1 MENTM
6 KLLFKFPLS
15 FILILLITT
24 SLSSQEIYKSPY
36 RPRSGIAHG
45 GIGAG
50 SIELRKDGQ
59 FYNWSIFNNYPRG
72 TGPIFKLATL
82 PRSNDESSLLF
93 FIVRYQVEGGDA
105 KIKLLQLNNE
115 YNEAALIGIAY
126 YYPWMTAIEQIE
138 YQAKFPYTRM
148 KFTDAEMPFDIK
160 MTVHSPFVPHDVKNS
175 SLPGIYFD
183 FTVTNHSEK
192 MVNIFLI
199 GTLRNLVG
207 YDNKEKYFTSNLVEG
222 KGYKYF
228 DLSVEGMDKEHPTFG
243 HMGLASL
250 SDESTYYLGWEH
262 KHPYYEL
269 LVVNNSFPN
278 IDDTEGRNKIDKE
291 TGKKRGMYQY
301 ESFDQRHFSSIGIT
315 KDLQQGESFYHQF
328 LLSWYFPNAYGS
340 YNAPN
345 EKERAAWNSEKYYW
359 INQKITKKIGNYYN
373 NFFSSCVDVAK
384 YMIQNKSEL
393 IGKTKSFFDDYYSS
407 DLEPF
412 LLDQISSQLNTF
424 RTSATFNEAGQFGMR
439 EGMSADKSW
448 GPNITSDVTYYGSS
462 SIISLFPELQLSSMR
477 AHKGIQQADG
487 DIAHGLAY
495 DLDYTQN
502 GTWGV
507 THRVDLAGNYI
518 QMVIRDFIWTNDRD
532 FIDEMWPSLKK
543 TFEFAI
549 KSWDLNNDQMPDMNG
564 IMSSYDNFPMY
575 GLASYI
581 HSQWLNTARGMYEV
595 AKILNDKEME
605 QKAET
610 IYKKAAVLMEQHLW
624 NGEYYILANDIAGD
638 KGIDDGCLTDQVI
651 GQWMAHQ
658 SGFGHL
664 LNPNHIKSALKK
676 VLVMSYKPDFGLR
689 NCTWPNYPEL
699 FPIHESEL
707 WVDQAN
713 TCWTGVELAFASFLM
728 YEDMYDEALQVAKT
742 VDDRYRKNGL
752 YFDHQE
758 FGGHYLR
765 PMAAWGILNG
775 ALGLAIKNNNYIF
788 SPCIPKDR
796 YKVLFSGNTGTAFFI
811 KNEKSIE
818 LEIRS
823 GEFEFRSI
831 SIDKNLV
838 KSDCEILFNGKTV
851 GFKISEDGNFC
862 VFNFEKPMLLK
873 AENRLSIK

>member
-1 MENTM
+1 MGNTI
-6 KLLFKFPLS
+6 KLLLKFLLN
-15 FILILLITT
+15 FILILLFTT
-24 SLSSQEIYKSPY
+24 LLYSQEIYKSSY

-93 FIVRYQVEGGDA
+93 FIVRYHVEGEDA

-138 YQAKFPYTRM
+138 YKAKYPYTKM
-148 KFTDAEMPFDIK
+148 KFTDSEMPFDIE
-160 MTVHSPFVPHDVKNS
+160 MTVHNPFIPHDIKNS
-175 SLPGIYFD
+175 TLPGVYFD
-183 FTVTNHSEK
+183 FTMTNHSEK
-192 MVNIFLI
+192 MVYVFLI

-228 DLSVEGMDKEHPTFG
+228 DLSAEGMDKKHSTFG
-243 HMGLASL
+243 QMGMASL

-301 ESFDQRHFSSIGIT
+301 ESFDQRHFSSIGVT
-315 KDLQQGESFYHQF
+315 KDLQTGESFRHQF
-328 LLSWYFPNAYGS
+328 LMSWYFPNAYGS

-345 EKERAAWNSEKYYW
+345 EKQRAAWNSEKEYW

-373 NFFSSCVDVAK
+373 NFFSSSADVAE
-384 YMIQNKSEL
+384 YMIDHKSEL
-393 IGKTKSFFDDYYSS
+393 IGKTKRFFDDYYSS

-412 LLDQISSQLNTF
+412 LLEQISSHLNTF

-477 AHKGIQQADG
+477 AHKGIQQANG

-502 GTWGV
+502 ATWGV

-518 QMVIRDFIWTNDRD
+518 QVVIRDFMWTGDRE
-532 FIDEMWPSLKK
+532 FINEMWPSLKK
-543 TFEFAI
+543 AFGFAI
-549 KSWDLNNDQMPDMNG
+549 KRWDSNGDGMPDMNG

-581 HSQWLNTARGMYEV
+581 HSQWLNTAKGMYEV

-610 IYKKAAVLMEQHLW
+610 IYKKATVLMEQHLW
-624 NGEYYILANDIAGD
+624 NGEYYVLANDVAGD
-638 KGIDDGCLTDQVI
+638 RGIDDGCLTDQII

-664 LNPNHIKSALKK
+664 LNSDHVKSALKK
-676 VLVMSYKPDFGLR
+676 VLEMSYKPNFGLR
-689 NCTWPNYPEL
+689 NCTWPKYPDL

-713 TCWTGVELAFASFLM
+713 TCWTGVELALASFLM
-728 YEDMYDEALQVAKT
+728 YEDMYDQAVQVAKT

-775 ALGLAIKNNNYIF
+775 ALGFAIRDNNYIF
-788 SPCIPKDR
+788 SPCIPKDN
-796 YKVLFSGNTGTAFFI
+796 YKILFAFNKGTAFFR
-811 KNEKSIE
+811 KNTYSIE
-818 LEIRS
+818 IEVRS
-823 GEFEFRSI
+823 GEMDLNSVALPGHFVNKKSAVF
-831 SIDKNLV
+831 IDG
-838 KSDCEILFNGKTV
+838 E
-851 GFKISEDGNFC
+851 KIQFSLTREGSNIVLQFSA
-862 VFNFEKPMLLK
+862 LLK
-873 AENRLSIK
+873 LKSGIRLIIK

>member
-1 MENTM
+1 M
-6 KLLFKFPLS
+6 KSLLKIPIS
-15 FILILLITT
+15 FILILIFTT
-24 SLSSQEIYKSPY
+24 SLFSQEIYKSSY
-36 RPRSGIAHG
+36 HPRSGIAHG

-59 FYNWSIFNNYPRG
+59 FYNWSIFNNHPRG

-93 FIVRYQVEGGDA
+93 FIVRYQVAGEDA

-115 YNEAALIGIAY
+115 YNEAALVGIAY

-138 YQAKFPYTRM
+138 YEARFPDTKM
-148 KFTDAEMPFDIK
+148 KFTDSEMPFVIE
-160 MTVHSPFVPHDVKNS
+160 MIVHSPFIPHDIKNS
-175 SLPGIYFD
+175 ALPSVYFD
-183 FTVTNHSEK
+183 FTVTNHSKK
-192 MVNIFLI
+192 MVNVFLI

-207 YDNKEKYFTSNLVEG
+207 YDSKEKYFTSNLVEC

-228 DLSVEGMDKEHPTFG
+228 DLSVEGMDKEHPSFG

-269 LVVNNSFPN
+269 LVVNNTFPN

-301 ESFDQRHFSSIGIT
+301 ESYDQRHFSSIGIT
-315 KDLQQGESFYHQF
+315 KDLQQGESFNHQF

-340 YNAPN
+340 HNAPN
-345 EKERAAWNSEKYYW
+345 EKERAAWNSEKNYW
-359 INQKITKKIGNYYN
+359 VNQKITKKIGNYYN
-373 NFFSSCVDVAK
+373 NFFSSSADVAE

-393 IGKTKSFFDDYYSS
+393 IGKTRRFFDDYFSS
-407 DLEPF
+407 DLDPF
-412 LLDQISSQLNTF
+412 LLEQISSQLNTF
-424 RTSATFNEAGQFGMR
+424 RTSATFNQAGQFGMR

-477 AHKGIQQADG
+477 AHKGVQQTNG

-507 THRVDLAGNYI
+507 SHRVDLVGNYI
-518 QMVIRDFIWTNDRD
+518 QMVIRDFMWTDNRQ
-532 FIDEMWPSLKK
+532 FINEMWPSLKK
-543 TFEFAI
+543 AFEFAI
-549 KSWDLNNDQMPDMNG
+549 KRWDLNGDGMPDMNG

-581 HSQWLNTARGMYEV
+581 HSQWLNTAKGMYEV
-595 AKILNDKEME
+595 AKILNDTEME

-624 NGEYYILANDIAGD
+624 NGEYYVLANDIAGD

-664 LNPNHIKSALKK
+664 LNPDHVKSALKK
-676 VLVMSYKPDFGLR
+676 VLEMSYKPDFGLR
-689 NCTWPNYPEL
+689 NCTWPKYPDL

-728 YEDMYDEALQVAKT
+728 YEDMYNEALQVAKT

-775 ALGLAIKNNNYIF
+775 ALGFAVRNNNYIF
-788 SPCIPKDR
+788 SPCIPKDN
-796 YKVLFSGNTGTAFFI
+796 YKLLFAFNKGTAFFR
-811 KNEKSIE
+811 KNTYSIE
-818 LEIRS
+818 IEVRS
-823 GEFEFRSI
+823 GEMDI
-831 SIDKNLV
+831 
-838 KSDCEILFNGKTV
+838 KSVALPGDFINKKSAVFINRK
-851 GFKISEDGNFC
+851 KIQSSLTREGSNIVLQFST
-862 VFNFEKPMLLK
+862 PLK
-873 AENRLSIK
+873 LKYGARLIIK